1 MNNVTMKPV
10 ATKLVSGLMER
21 AGLNEN
27 RVNNTA
33 RWEDLDNLKQT
44 ILGAIVEYANA
55 MNASVQELKNHQFPS
70 SGEVAAVIGQ
80 FNNDLNGYVNDVEL
94 IARMHDGKSGLISG
108 TEENDIY
115 FNAWERYS
123 TLSSS
128 FSTIFSNSMLIV
140 TQGMIE
146 IQQQEAAKKA
156 TETQVQETTAE

>member
-10 ATKLVSGLMER
+10 ATKLVGSLMER
-21 AGLNEN
+21 AGLNES

-33 RWEDLDNLKQT
+33 LWEDLNNLKQT

-94 IARMHDGKSGLISG
+94 IARMHEGKSG
-108 TEENDIY
+108 
-115 FNAWERYS
+115 R
-123 TLSSS
+123 LS
-128 FSTIFSNSMLIV
+128 
-140 TQGMIE
+140 
-146 IQQQEAAKKA
+146 
-156 TETQVQETTAE
+156 